1 MSNNIKNVRTSAGLN
16 AQIDTET
23 LEFKATQ
30 DHRAFVE
37 QAKLDRE
44 MSGKLKDT
52 GYKKACTIPDI
63 VAIEINYKYGLNI
76 HDPMFMHDSDGV
88 KKLMKI
94 IKSEYPYLMSY

>member
-1 MSNNIKNVRTSAGLN
+1 MSNTKNIVTAGGLK

-30 DHRAFVE
+30 DHRPFVE
-37 QAKLDRE
+37 QARQDRE
-44 MSGKLKDT
+44 NQRSMKDI

-63 VAIEINYKYGLNI
+63 VAIEINFKYGLNI
-76 HDPMFMHDSDGV
+76 HDPMFMHDSDAV

-94 IKSEYPYLMSY
+94 VRSEYPYLLSY